1 MRKKLGAVLTI
12 EMAYLFPL
20 ILLVFG
26 VLLHVL
32 FYYHDKN
39 ILLGAAH
46 ETAAYGAGQEDIDEE
61 MLENYFATRVRE
73 RLLLFTKI
81 NEDAVLE
88 KEEVFITCGASKSI
102 LSLQVECGVS
112 RTEPEDYIRS
122 VRKIIKLGEGRGE

>member
-1 MRKKLGAVLTI
+1 MKLKLRGSLTI
-12 EMAYLFPL
+12 ELAYVFPL

-46 ETAAYGAGQEDIDEE
+46 ETAAYGAGLEEIQEGE
-61 MLENYFATRVRE
+61 LEDYFTARLRE
-73 RLLLFTKI
+73 RLLLF
-81 NEDAVLE
+81 EQLE
-88 KEEVFITCGASKSI
+88 KKVELHAKKVTVTCYAKKNMM
-102 LSLQVECGVS
+102 SLGIECSVN

-122 VRKIIKLGEGRGE
+122 VRKLIKIGKGKGK